1 MGTKVKFQP
10 TKTKLNYEDV
20 NSLMI
25 QSSSIGGVLMNGD
38 I

>member
-1 MGTKVKFQP
+1 VLGIDYTKR
-10 TKTKLNYEDV
+10 KTKLNGEDV
-20 NSLMI
+20 NSLMV